1 MHRLPQSD
9 HRYHG
14 GNEARFY
21 GRQQAAQPASRE
33 SAGGK
38 ELSRGVLR
46 RLSQPASQTPLLPP
60 SIQRL
65 FANDRRSRPS
75 FSHCWVSP
83 EIPIDHKVLEEYYVS
98 DALIQL
104 ISFSEELG
112 VRYHIRPLEYELPKM
127 QIAVLNRVI
136 ENILVNPPSE
146 LDLELS
152 AMRKSVIR
160 LARSELAKVNS
171 ECDVEKMPS
180 ERLESLA
187 SIVARYTVGLG
198 LFEIL
203 LSDDHVEDIF
213 IDAPADSNF
222 VHVALNQVGRAGIL
236 RCRTNI
242 IASAPEVECLIARIR
257 YFSGRPL
264 SESCPILETDI
275 LDGRARATAIS
286 APLSPE
292 GPAIAFRRHSRN
304 PWTLLR
310 LVDEGS
316 LDCQTA
322 ALISFLIDGRSSILI
337 CGPRGAGKSSLLAAA
352 LFEFPRTQR
361 ILTIEDTPEL
371 PVRQMQS
378 LGFKVQSLVVEQ
390 RTGETR
396 ENKTVEALRV
406 SLRLGESA
414 IVLGEVRGKEA
425 QVLYESMRTGKAGSS
440 VLGTIHGDSARSVY
454 DRAIHDLG
462 IHPEAFMA
470 TDVVMTLGLNR
481 PFGTQQPVR
490 RLLELVESNKTAPGE
505 FGALI
510 RYSPEGDRFEDA
522 FRSGSSLIRRI
533 AASWSIS
540 YEEALNDIN
549 AHTEMRSLLL
559 ERSKASLDYLGPDWT
574 ARANNFLWRAKE
586 NGERDYSKIVD
597 GFRALVAEGAR

>member
-1 MHRLPQSD
+1 MTR
-9 HRYHG
+9 
-14 GNEARFY
+14 
-21 GRQQAAQPASRE
+21 
-33 SAGGK
+33 SAI
-38 ELSRGVLR
+38 R
-46 RLSQPASQTPLLPP
+46 RLVGPATQAQSLSPNV
-60 SIQRL
+60 QRL
-65 FANDRRSRPS
+65 FANERRSRPS
-75 FSHCWVSP
+75 FSQCWVSP
-83 EIPIDHKVLEEYYVS
+83 DLPADHEVLDEYFVN
-98 DALIQL
+98 DARIQL
-104 ISFSEELG
+104 VSCGDELG
-112 VRYHIRPLEYELPKM
+112 VRYHIRPLEYELPRG
-127 QIAVLNRVI
+127 QIVALNRVI
-136 ENILVNPPSE
+136 GNILANPPSE
-146 LDLELS
+146 LDLEMG

-160 LARSELAKVNS
+160 LARSELAKVDLENGL
-171 ECDVEKMPS
+171 ERIPS

-187 SIVARYTVGLG
+187 GIVARYTVGLG

-213 IDAPADSNF
+213 IDAPADSNP

-242 IASAPEVECLIARIR
+242 IASTPEVECLIARIR

-310 LVDEGS
+310 LVREGS

-322 ALISFLIDGRSSILI
+322 ALISFLIDGRSTILI
-337 CGPRGAGKSSLLAAA
+337 CGPRGAGKSSLLAAT

-390 RTGETR
+390 RSGESR
-396 ENKTVEALRV
+396 ESKTVEALRV

-462 IHPEAFMA
+462 VHPEAFMA

-490 RLLELVESNKTAPGE
+490 RLLELVESSKSSPGE
-505 FGALI
+505 FGGLV
-510 RYSPEGDRFEDA
+510 RYSPKGDTFE
-522 FRSGSSLIRRI
+522 RTYQSGSDVIARI
-533 AASWSIS
+533 AASWGIS
-540 YEEALNDIN
+540 YEEAIRDIN
-549 AHTEMRSLLL
+549 ARMEMRRILL
-559 ERSKASLDYLGPDWT
+559 ERSKDSNDYLGPDWT

-586 NGERDYSKIVD
+586 DGERDYVGIVD
-597 GFRALVAEGAR
+597 RFRAHVAEDAR

>member
-1 MHRLPQSD
+1 MNRT
-9 HRYHG
+9 
-14 GNEARFY
+14 
-21 GRQQAAQPASRE
+21 
-33 SAGGK
+33 
-38 ELSRGVLR
+38 VLR
-46 RLSQPASQTPLLPP
+46 AYNEPPSQTRILPP
-60 SIQRL
+60 ALQRL

-75 FSHCWVSP
+75 FSQCWVSA
-83 EIPIDHKVLEEYYVS
+83 EIPHDHKVLSEYYVN
-98 DALIQL
+98 DAHVRLV
-104 ISFSEELG
+104 SFGDELG
-112 VRYHIRPLEYELPKM
+112 VRYHIQPLEYELPKE
-127 QIAVLNRVI
+127 QIVALNRVI
-136 ENILVNPPSE
+136 ADILANPPSE
-146 LDLELS
+146 LDLEMG

-160 LARSELAKVNS
+160 LARAELAKVVRGS
-171 ECDVEKMPS
+171 SFEKVTS

-187 SIVARYTVGLG
+187 GIVARYTVGLG

-213 IDAPADSNF
+213 IDAPADSNP
-222 VHVALNQVGRAGIL
+222 VHVALNPVDRAGIL

-242 IASAPEVECLIARIR
+242 IASKSEVECLIARIR

-310 LVDEGS
+310 LVREGS
-316 LDCQTA
+316 LDCSTA
-322 ALISFLIDGRSSILI
+322 ALISFLIDGRSTILI
-337 CGPRGAGKSSLLAAA
+337 CGPRGAGKSSLLAAS

-390 RTGETR
+390 RSGESR

-454 DRAIHDLG
+454 DRAIHDLD

-490 RLLELVESNKTAPGE
+490 RLLEVVEAKKTSPGE
-505 FGALI
+505 FGALV
-510 RYSPEGDRFEDA
+510 RYSPDQDRFEGTFQSCSD
-522 FRSGSSLIRRI
+522 LIARI
-533 AASWSIS
+533 AASWNIS
-540 YEEALNDIN
+540 YEEAIEDIN
-549 AHTEMRSLLL
+549 ARAEMRQILLD
-559 ERSKASLDYLGPDWT
+559 RSKSNYDYLGPDWT

-586 NGERDYSKIVD
+586 NGERDYQKIVER
-597 GFRALVAEGAR
+597 FRAHVAEDAR

>member
-1 MHRLPQSD
+1 M
-9 HRYHG
+9 
-14 GNEARFY
+14 
-21 GRQQAAQPASRE
+21 SR
-33 SAGGK
+33 A
-38 ELSRGVLR
+38 VPR
-46 RLSQPASQTPLLPP
+46 RLFEPSSQALSP
-60 SIQRL
+60 SVQRL
-65 FANDRRSRPS
+65 FASDRRSRPS
-75 FSHCWVSP
+75 FSHCWVAP
-83 EIPIDHKVLEEYYVS
+83 EIPPDHQVFDEYYVN
-98 DALIQL
+98 DARIQL
-104 ISFSEELG
+104 VSFGEELS
-112 VRYHIRPLEYELPKM
+112 VRYHIRPLEYELPRG
-127 QIAVLNRVI
+127 QIVALNRVI
-136 ENILVNPPSE
+136 GNILANPPSE
-146 LDLELS
+146 LDLEMDSMRLS
-152 AMRKSVIR
+152 VFR
-160 LARSELAKVNS
+160 LARSELVRANQES
-171 ECDVEKMPS
+171 GIERMTS
-180 ERLESLA
+180 ERIESLA
-187 SIVARYTVGLG
+187 GIVARYTVGLG

-213 IDAPADSNF
+213 VDAPADSNS
-222 VHVALNQVGRAGIL
+222 VHVALNQTGHAGIH

-242 IASAPEVECLIARIR
+242 IASASEVECLIARIR

-275 LDGRARATAIS
+275 LGGRARATAIS
-286 APLSPE
+286 APLSPD

-310 LVDEGS
+310 LVHGGL

-322 ALISFLIDGRSSILI
+322 GLISFLIDGRSTILI
-337 CGPRGAGKSSLLAAA
+337 CGPRGAGKSSLLAAT
-352 LFEFPRTQR
+352 LFEFPQTQR

-390 RTGETR
+390 RAGETR

-425 QVLYESMRTGKAGSS
+425 QVLYESMRAGKAGSS

-470 TDVVMTLGLNR
+470 TDVVMTVGLNR

-490 RLLELVESNKTAPGE
+490 RLLELVESNQTSPGE
-505 FGALI
+505 FADLM
-510 RYSPEGDRFEDA
+510 RYSPEADRFEDT
-522 FRSGSSLIRRI
+522 FQSGSGLIARI

-540 YEEALNDIN
+540 YQEAIDDIN
-549 AHTEMRSLLL
+549 ARAEMRRVLL
-559 ERSKASLDYLGPDWT
+559 ERSKLSFQYLGPEWT
-574 ARANNFLWRAKE
+574 AKANNYLWRAKE
-586 NGERDYSKIVD
+586 KGERDYTRIVE
-597 GFRALVAEGAR
+597 GFRAQVAEDAQ

>member
-1 MHRLPQSD
+1 M
-9 HRYHG
+9 
-14 GNEARFY
+14 
-21 GRQQAAQPASRE
+21 
-33 SAGGK
+33 
-38 ELSRGVLR
+38 LR
-46 RLSQPASQTPLLPP
+46 RFNSHELDGPSLPP
-60 SIQRL
+60 TVQRL
-65 FANDRRSRPS
+65 FVTERRSRPS
-75 FSHCWVSP
+75 FSHCWVSTEMP
-83 EIPIDHKVLEEYYVS
+83 SNHRIVEEYHVN
-98 DALIQL
+98 DACIQL
-104 ISFSEELG
+104 VSCDDELG
-112 VRYHIRPLEYELPKM
+112 VRYHIRPLEYELPKG
-127 QIAVLNRVI
+127 QILALNQVI
-136 ENILVNPPSE
+136 ANILANPPNE
-146 LDLELS
+146 LELEMA
-152 AMRKSVIR
+152 AMRKSVLR
-160 LARSELAKVNS
+160 LARSEIGRIYIRSN
-171 ECDVEKMPS
+171 EKISS

-187 SIVARYTVGLG
+187 GIVARYTVGLG

-213 IDAPADSNF
+213 IDAPADSNL

-242 IASAPEVECLIARIR
+242 IASTSEVKCLIARIR

-264 SESCPILETDI
+264 SESSPILETDI

-286 APLSPE
+286 SPLSPE
-292 GPAIAFRRHSRN
+292 GPAIALRRHSRN
-304 PWTLLR
+304 PWTLMR
-310 LVDEGS
+310 LVHESS
-316 LDCQTA
+316 LDCMTA
-322 ALISFLIDGRSSILI
+322 GLISFLIDGRSTILI

-378 LGFKVQSLVVEQ
+378 LGFKVQSLMVEQ
-390 RTGETR
+390 RSGETR
-396 ENKTVEALRV
+396 EDKTVDALRV

-490 RLLELVESNKTAPGE
+490 RLSELVESNKESPGD
-505 FGALI
+505 FHGLV
-510 RYSPEGDRFEDA
+510 RYSTEGDRFEST
-522 FRSGSSLIRRI
+522 FQSGSDVIARI
-533 AASWSIS
+533 AASWGIS
-540 YEEALNDIN
+540 FEEAVRDIH
-549 AHTEMRSLLL
+549 ARAEMRKILLD
-559 ERSKASLDYLGPDWT
+559 RSKTSYDFLGPNWT
-574 ARANNFLWRAKE
+574 AKSNNFLWRAKE
-586 NGERDYSKIVD
+586 NGERDYEKIVD
-597 GFRALVAEGAR
+597 RFRALVAGGAR